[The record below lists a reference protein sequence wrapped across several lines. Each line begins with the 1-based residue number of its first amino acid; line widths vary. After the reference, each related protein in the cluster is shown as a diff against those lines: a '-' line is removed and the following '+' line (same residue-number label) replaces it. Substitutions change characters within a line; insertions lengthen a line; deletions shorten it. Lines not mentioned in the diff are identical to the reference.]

1 MHNLINNYSTNPWK
15 NLDVGF
21 GKDGKLAAIGTSL
34 AIILTTIAVIGAVC
48 GLTVTIILLYTVS
61 KRREELKEQFVTRCI
76 IIIAI
81 CFAPGI
87 LSIGGMIAHA
97 LLGM

>member
-1 MHNLINNYSTNPWK
+1 MGI
-15 NLDVGF
+15 D
-21 GKDGKLAAIGTSL
+21 KDGKLAAIGTSL

-48 GLTVTIILLYTVS
+48 GLAVTIILLFMVS
-61 KRREELKEQFVTRCI
+61 KRREEIKDQFITRCI

-97 LLGM
+97 LLGT